1 MRRWSADEGQRGRG
15 ENESRRGESPR
26 RVDSHQPHGKESGTS
41 WTTGW
46 ESGGELE
53 VGRPGRGRG
62 SRGGGGGWTC
72 FSNSMSP
79 SQSAP
84 FPHGRVS
91 PSRDDCRLRSSLGG
105 AWGVLRSG
113 NSRRAN
119 EGLTRSRSGGEV
131 GRAGAHCS
139 PRNQEK
145 SSQRVPPPRDAAM
158 TRIAPL
164 EAPTGTVN
172 WPVGRCLQ
180 PARLGW
186 HGPWQRRWAGGVYRS
201 LSPAHRLSSRP
212 LPLFIIPKLDSARL
226 QLHIPLHLS
235 ALRRRRNDLTWT
247 RCSTPTARP
256 NPIKTWRRNAVPETG
271 NGPNHHTFFPVQPAV
286 PFLRH
291 SILPPSTDPANRLS
305 PAATP
310 PNQPVYRAVAET
322 RCQMKRVQLCRR
334 PSPTMLRLGIWSL
347 GAGRG
352 PQALARWHARSKW
365 VETPEVV
372 VGLPGFPAPCWCR
385 RRLQEL
391 SSAQHARCSLLSLSQ
406 PLFITAKSRRTTT
419 QFSTSPRTSGT

>member
-1 MRRWSADEGQRGRG
+1 MRVAE
-15 ENESRRGESPR
+15 ESRQSSTTWKRVRDQLDDRLGIRGG
-26 RVDSHQPHGKESGTS
+26 VGSGPA
-41 WTTGW
+41 
-46 ESGGELE
+46 GERQGE
-53 VGRPGRGRG
+53 QGGRGRVDMFLQFHVPIAVG
-62 SRGGGGGWTC
+62 
-72 FSNSMSP
+72 P
-79 SQSAP
+79 
-84 FPHGRVS
+84 VS
-91 PSRDDCRLRSSLGG
+91 PWHGVPISRRLSIAVKLG
-105 AWGVLRSG
+105 WCLGVLGSG

-291 SILPPSTDPANRLS
+291 SILPPSTDPANQLS

-406 PLFITAKSRRTTT
+406 PLFITAKSCRTTT

>member
-1 MRRWSADEGQRGRG
+1 MRVAE
-15 ENESRRGESPR
+15 ESRRGESTVINHMEKSQGPAGR
-26 RVDSHQPHGKESGTS
+26 PAGNPGGS
-41 WTTGW
+41 WKWAGRG
-46 ESGGELE
+46 EAGGAGGEGE
-53 VGRPGRGRG
+53 
-62 SRGGGGGWTC
+62 GG
-72 FSNSMSP
+72 
-79 SQSAP
+79 
-84 FPHGRVS
+84 HVS
-91 PSRDDCRLRSSLGG
+91 PIPCPHRSRPRFPMAGCPHLATTVDCGQAWVA

-172 WPVGRCLQ
+172 WPVSRCLQ

-256 NPIKTWRRNAVPETG
+256 NSIKTWRRNAVPETG

-406 PLFITAKSRRTTT
+406 PLFITAKSCRTTT